1 MKKYLLA
8 LLCCASLSASQFE
21 HTITITPS
29 QTSESGKKVYL
40 AEIKIM
46 KMFADGSPFVVAT
59 PTLVCVEGEKAEV
72 KVGSQEEGNLLI
84 VSVLVPENN
93 TEEAETS
100 IYLTEGTQVMIS
112 EEKMVKIIK
121 SARTWAE
128 RRQQL
133 LHTKL

>member
-21 HTITITPS
+21 HTITITP
-29 QTSESGKKVYL
+29 QASESAKKVYL
-40 AEIKIM
+40 AEIKVM
-46 KMFADGSPFVVAT
+46 KLFGDGSPFPVAT

-84 VSVLVPENN
+84 VSVLIPENN

-100 IYLTEGTQVMIS
+100 IYMTEGTEVVIS
-112 EEKMVKIIK
+112 EEKTIKI
-121 SARTWAE
+121 SS
-128 RRQQL
+128 
-133 LHTKL
+133 

>member
-46 KMFADGSPFVVAT
+46 KMFADGSPFAVAT

-100 IYLTEGTQVMIS
+100 IHMTEGTEVVIS
-112 EEKMVKIIK
+112 EEKMIKI
-121 SARTWAE
+121 SSP
-128 RRQQL
+128 
-133 LHTKL
+133 